1 MSSPIGAIVTFDIE
15 PACYIQDTEI
25 LCFDETTGYEFYK
38 KVQDLKK
45 GDFVKTKYHGYKP
58 VIQTVSQTIP
68 TYKNKITSQ
77 IWKMSKSKNPRLTK
91 DLYLTGGH
99 SIIVDELSPSEMEK
113 QGAYFSVPEEI
124 DNKLLLMAGFSDS
137 FEKVKKTKKYRSY
150 HFLLEPS
157 GDNLRYIVWAN
168 GIESESTTPAA
179 FNNH

>member
-1 MSSPIGAIVTFDIE
+1 ME
-15 PACYIQDTEI
+15 N
-25 LCFDETTGYEFYK
+25 
-38 KVQDLKK
+38 VQ
-45 GDFVKTKYHGYKP
+45 
-58 VIQTVSQTIP
+58 I
-68 TYKNKITSQ
+68 
-77 IWKMSKSKNPRLTK
+77 KNPKLTK
-91 DLYLTGGH
+91 DLCLTGGH

-157 GDNLRYIVWAN
+157 KENLRYIVWAN
-168 GIESESTTPAA
+168 GIESESTTPVA